1 MNRIG
6 LFILCFALF
15 ITHVKAQIHKPTE
28 SSKPIANSKPVV
40 DSTLIA
46 NPVTLE
52 NGGKLI
58 EFLSAETYNVKKM
71 DSMDFL
77 VFVGHVQI
85 RQGKTLLFG
94 DSLIL
99 NTTKNTLEGFGHIHI
114 NDADSVHTYADYLKY
129 IGANKKAFLRKKVKL
144 TDGKGIL
151 TTDSLDYDVAN
162 KIGSF
167 IKGGKLVRDKTILTS
182 KEGIYYGETRDVL
195 FKKKVELHDV
205 ENRIITDTLKYNTYS
220 QLANFSSPSKI
231 ITGSRIISTSN
242 GNFNIGLKKGNLYD
256 RSTVDDS
263 TYKFVADEMN
273 IDDSLGT
280 GEFKGNAIYQS
291 KDTVGFDLWAGNIKT
306 NKLKSILFATEQPL
320 LLIKQKKDTLY
331 IAADTLHTGKISD
344 LSKAIPKARDSVGK
358 IKDTTLDKYFEA
370 YHHVRIYSD
379 SLQAKADSLFYSLSD
394 STIRLIT
401 NPIVWANENQITGDT
416 IYLYVKNKKPEQLNV
431 FDNAFAINK
440 IDTTEYFNQLK
451 GNKLNAWFENGSIS
465 KMRTKGNAENIYFAL
480 DNDKKFIGVNHSNAQ
495 IIEITFENNEPAKV
509 IFRNQLTGN
518 MSPIG
523 KIPKADLKIRGF
535 KWQETRRPKTKLDLS
550 PNFH

>member
-1 MNRIG
+1 M
-6 LFILCFALF
+6 
-15 ITHVKAQIHKPTE
+15 
-28 SSKPIANSKPVV
+28 
-40 DSTLIA
+40 
-46 NPVTLE
+46 
-52 NGGKLI
+52 
-58 EFLSAETYNVKKM
+58 
-71 DSMDFL
+71 
-77 VFVGHVQI
+77 
-85 RQGKTLLFG
+85 
-94 DSLIL
+94 
-99 NTTKNTLEGFGHIHI
+99 
-114 NDADSVHTYADYLKY
+114 
-129 IGANKKAFLRKKVKL
+129 
-144 TDGKGIL
+144 
-151 TTDSLDYDVAN
+151 
-162 KIGSF
+162 
-167 IKGGKLVRDKTILTS
+167 
-182 KEGIYYGETRDVL
+182 
-195 FKKKVELHDV
+195 
-205 ENRIITDTLKYNTYS
+205 
-220 QLANFSSPSKI
+220 
-231 ITGSRIISTSN
+231 
-242 GNFNIGLKKGNLYD
+242 YD

-370 YHHVRIYSD
+370 YHHVKIYSD